1 MSSFTAEIR
10 RSRRDL
16 KLMNIWLDIDSVTEN
31 GFAVKDENTMS
42 LEEALEDEPRVNYYR
57 GVTESLIKAIVED
70 GVDIR
75 AYFAW
80 SESFPLP
87 SASL

>member
-1 MSSFTAEIR
+1 
-10 RSRRDL
+10 
-16 KLMNIWLDIDSVTEN
+16 
-31 GFAVKDENTMS
+31 MS